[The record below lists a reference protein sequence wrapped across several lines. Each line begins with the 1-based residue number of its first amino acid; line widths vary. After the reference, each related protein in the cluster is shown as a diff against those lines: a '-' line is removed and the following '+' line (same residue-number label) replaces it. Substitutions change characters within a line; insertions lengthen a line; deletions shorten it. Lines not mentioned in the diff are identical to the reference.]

1 MRLLASALL
10 LASLAGC
17 KVVPED
23 TSIDRDLLAGYDVA
37 RLSAGDWAEY
47 ATSYDGDDDPEHV
60 LRYACVAV
68 EPGTAWVE
76 VTSKSN
82 EETTVLALDPATG
95 AVKRCWRAAPG
106 KAPLELY
113 VKSIG
118 EAGAAPKVS
127 KGHRL
132 EVSIAAEAA
141 THDGKTLA
149 ANRITTVVHTTEGGA
164 ESVEATLSG
173 LYSDE
178 VPFPIA
184 WNRTLQ
190 QKGPGGGLLI
200 LTKTEG
206 SDKVETRL
214 LGYGHDA
221 KRTVE
226 VR

>member
-10 LASLAGC
+10 LASIAGC
-17 KVVPED
+17 KVVHED
-23 TSIDRDLLAGYDVA
+23 TSIDRDLLAGYDVS

-47 ATSYDGDDDPEHV
+47 ATTYDGDSEPEHV

-132 EVSIAAEAA
+132 DVKVAPESA
-141 THDGKTLA
+141 TLDGKTLA
-149 ANRITTVVHTTEGGA
+149 GNCITTIVHATEDGQ

-173 LYSDE
+173 VYADE

-184 WNRTLQ
+184 WTRTLQ
-190 QKGPGGGLLI
+190 QKGPSGGLVI

-226 VR
+226 IR